1 LVVGYYLELGIW
13 LLEFDLLHEGS
24 TMKSQLA
31 VLAIGGNSL
40 IKDKNHIALS
50 SQYEAVQETSKYIAE
65 LIADGLNMVITHG
78 NGPQVGF
85 IYRRGELARHEL
97 PLIPLDICGADTQGA
112 IGYMI
117 QKALLNEF
125 RKRGIVKRVTT
136 VVTQM
141 VVGRDDPSFAQPS
154 KPIGSFMSEE
164 EALTQKNE
172 FGWQVLEDAGRGFR
186 RVVPSPI
193 PREIIELDVIRLL
206 VEGGYVV
213 IAAGGGG
220 IPVIRNEK
228 GDYEGV
234 EAVID
239 KDLGSSLLARN
250 LGANTFIIS
259 TAVDAA
265 YLNFGEAN
273 KNPIRRAT
281 LSEIKGYMAEGHF
294 KPGSMKPKIDAIIQ
308 FLEDGGAKAIIT
320 SPENLLRAVRGEAGT
335 TITK

>member
-1 LVVGYYLELGIW
+1 
-13 LLEFDLLHEGS
+13 
-24 TMKSQLA
+24 MKSHLA

-50 SQYEAVQETSKYIAE
+50 FQYEAVKETAKYIAD
-65 LIADGLNMVITHG
+65 LIIADGISLVVTHG

-85 IYRRGELARHEL
+85 LYRRGELARHEL

-117 QKALLNEF
+117 EKGLLNEF
-125 RKRGIVKRVTT
+125 RIRGIDKKVTA
-136 VVTQM
+136 VVTQAI
-141 VVGRDDPSFAQPS
+141 VDRDDRSFKHPT

-164 EALTQKNE
+164 EALANKKG
-172 FGWQVLEDAGRGFR
+172 FGWEVAEDAGRGYR

-193 PREIIELDVIRLL
+193 PKRIIELDAIKLL
-206 VEGGYVV
+206 VQSGYIV

-220 IPVIRNEK
+220 IPVIQNEQ
-228 GDYEGV
+228 GEIEGV

-250 LGANTFIIS
+250 LGADTFIIS
-259 TAVDAA
+259 TAVDAV
-265 YLNFGEAN
+265 YLNFGQEDQ
-273 KNPIRRAT
+273 RL
-281 LSEIKGYMAEGHF
+281 LSRVLLPEVKRYLEEGHF
-294 KPGSMKPKIDAIIQ
+294 KPGSMGPKIEAIIQ
-308 FLEDGGAKAIIT
+308 FLENGGEKAIIT
-320 SPENLLRAVRGEAGT
+320 MPENLLKAVKGKAGT

>member
-1 LVVGYYLELGIW
+1 M
-13 LLEFDLLHEGS
+13 DS
-24 TMKSQLA
+24 RLA

-85 IYRRGELARHEL
+85 IYRRGELARNEL

-117 QKALLNEF
+117 QMALLNEF
-125 RKRGIVKRVTT
+125 HKLGITKKVVA
-136 VVTQM
+136 VVTKTI
-141 VVGRDDPSFAQPS
+141 VTRDDPSFQNPT

-164 EALTQKNE
+164 EALTQKKE
-172 FGWQVLEDAGRGFR
+172 FGWQILEDAGRGFR

-206 VEGGYVV
+206 VEHDYIV

-220 IPVIRNEK
+220 IPVIRNEQ
-228 GDYEGV
+228 G
-234 EAVID
+234 
-239 KDLGSSLLARN
+239 
-250 LGANTFIIS
+250 
-259 TAVDAA
+259 
-265 YLNFGEAN
+265 
-273 KNPIRRAT
+273 
-281 LSEIKGYMAEGHF
+281 
-294 KPGSMKPKIDAIIQ
+294 
-308 FLEDGGAKAIIT
+308 
-320 SPENLLRAVRGEAGT
+320 
-335 TITK
+335 

>member
-1 LVVGYYLELGIW
+1 
-13 LLEFDLLHEGS
+13 
-24 TMKSQLA
+24 MKSRLA

-50 SQYEAVQETSKYIAE
+50 WQYEAVKETSTYISD
-65 LIADGLNMVITHG
+65 LIEEGLDIVITHG

-125 RKRGIVKRVTT
+125 HKRNIAKKVTV
-136 VVTQM
+136 VVTQTM
-141 VVGRDDPSFAQPS
+141 VDRDDLSFTFPI

-164 EALTQKNE
+164 EALTHMKE
-172 FGWQVLEDAGRGFR
+172 SGWKIIEDAGRGFR

-193 PREIIELDVIRLL
+193 PREIIELDVIKLL
-206 VEGGYVV
+206 VGSGYIV

-220 IPVIRNEK
+220 IPVIRNEQ
-228 GDYEGV
+228 GDLEGV

-250 LGANTFIIS
+250 LGADTFIIS
-259 TAVDAA
+259 TGVDSV
-265 YLNFGEAN
+265 YLNFGKEN
-273 KNPIRRAT
+273 QNSIRCAT
-281 LSEIKGYMAEGHF
+281 LSEIKKYMEEGHF
-294 KPGSMKPKIDAIIQ
+294 NPGSMKPKIEAIVE
-308 FLEDGGAKAIIT
+308 FLEGGGKKAIVT
-320 SPENLLRAVRGEAGT
+320 SPENLLRAVEGKAGT
-335 TITK
+335 TIMDVPDWPET

>member
-1 LVVGYYLELGIW
+1 
-13 LLEFDLLHEGS
+13 
-24 TMKSQLA
+24 MKSRLA

-50 SQYEAVQETSKYIAE
+50 SQYEAVKETANYIVDLVAE
-65 LIADGLNMVITHG
+65 GLSLVITHG

-117 QKALLNEF
+117 EKALLNDF
-125 RKRGIVKRVTT
+125 RRRKIDKKVTA
-136 VVTQM
+136 VVTQ
-141 VVGRDDPSFAQPS
+141 VIVDKNDRSFRNPT
-154 KPIGSFMSEE
+154 KPIGSFMSEKD
-164 EALTQKNE
+164 ALAHKKE
-172 FGWQVLEDAGRGFR
+172 SGWEVVEDAGRGFR

-193 PREIIELDVIRLL
+193 PREIIALDVIRLL
-206 VEGGYVV
+206 VEKGYIV

-228 GDYEGV
+228 GDLEGV

-250 LGANTFIIS
+250 LGADTFIIS
-259 TAVDAA
+259 TAIDAV
-265 YLNFGEAN
+265 YLNFGE
-273 KNPIRRAT
+273 KNQKPLLRVSLPEVKRY
-281 LSEIKGYMAEGHF
+281 LEEGHF
-294 KPGSMKPKIDAIIQ
+294 KPGSMKPKIEAVIE
-308 FLEDGGAKAIIT
+308 FLEAGGETAIIT
-320 SPENLLRAVRGEAGT
+320 SPENLLQAVKGESGT

>member
-1 LVVGYYLELGIW
+1 
-13 LLEFDLLHEGS
+13 
-24 TMKSQLA
+24 MKSRLA

-40 IKDKNHIALS
+40 IKDKSHIALS

-65 LIADGLNMVITHG
+65 LIAEGLSMVITHG

-85 IYRRGELARHEL
+85 IYRRGELARREL

-117 QKALLNEF
+117 EKALLNEF
-125 RKRGIVKRVTT
+125 RRRGIDKKVTA
-136 VVTQM
+136 VVTK
-141 VVGRDDPSFAQPS
+141 VIVDREDRSFKHPT

-164 EALTQKNE
+164 EALANKQGY
-172 FGWQVLEDAGRGFR
+172 GWDVAEDAGRGYR

-193 PREIIELDVIRLL
+193 PRKIIELDVIELL
-206 VEGGYVV
+206 VQSGYIV

-220 IPVIRNEK
+220 IPVIRNEQ
-228 GDYEGV
+228 GDLEGV

-250 LGANTFIIS
+250 VGADTFIIS
-259 TAVDAA
+259 TAVDAV
-265 YLNFGEAN
+265 YLNFGQEGQ
-273 KNPIRRAT
+273 KPLRRVS
-281 LSEIKGYMAEGHF
+281 LSEIKRYLEEGHF
-294 KPGSMKPKIDAIIQ
+294 KPGSMKPKIEAIIE
-308 FLEDGGAKAIIT
+308 FLEGGGEKAIIT
-320 SPENLLRAVRGEAGT
+320 LPENLLRAVKGEAGT